1 MAAHA
6 LDRHIALVGFMGAGK
21 STLGDVLAERLGRP
35 FIDIDREIERD
46 VSIPELFATEG
57 EAGFRVR
64 EAKHVLAALE
74 RRGPAVI
81 ALGGGAVETEQVRG
95 AVRRHALAVL
105 VEVDVDTA
113 WQRSRGSGRPL
124 ARDETQFRN
133 LYERRASLFL
143 EVADA
148 VASDPEAAVL
158 AAGGVHV
165 ESGSLE
171 LLGELVPGDGPLDVV
186 ADARVAGIY
195 GMEAQLALGR
205 RIRATHELPPG
216 EEAKTVAAVE
226 RLWDDLRLDRGGALV
241 ALGGGCTTDAAGF
254 VAATYLRG
262 IDWVA
267 VPTTLVGQ
275 VDAAIGGKTGV
286 NLEHGKN
293 LVGTIHQPSV
303 VLCDVG
309 LLQSLPEAELRAGL
323 AEVIKYGFVARP
335 EMLDLVMGNVTAI
348 LDRDERVL
356 SAVVARSAAIK
367 SAVVAQDER
376 DAGVRAHLN
385 YGHTFAHAIEATHPQ
400 GIRHGEAVALGMMAA
415 AHLACALGRVD
426 ERVVDLHRRVLDA
439 VGLPTTAE
447 LELKTLE
454 KAWRHDKKYKGGM
467 RFVLLEGLGEPE
479 AGVRASKAVIATA
492 LERMRA

>member
-275 VDAAIGGKTGV
+275 VDAAIGGKTAID
-286 NLEHGKN
+286 LPSGKN
-293 LVGTIHQPSV
+293 LVGAFHWPARTV
-303 VLCDVG
+303 VDPALLETLPEDELLNGRAELVKTG
-309 LLQSLPEAELRAGL
+309 LLVGEELWELPLQEGVRRCAAF
-323 AEVIKYGFVARP
+323 K
-335 EMLDLVMGNVTAI
+335 TAI
-348 LDRDERVL
+348 CLRDPHDRGDR
-356 SAVVARSAAIK
+356 
-367 SAVVAQDER
+367 AQ
-376 DAGVRAHLN
+376 LN
-385 YGHTFAHAIEATHPQ
+385 LGHTFAHALEAAAGFELP
-400 GIRHGEAVALGMMAA
+400 HGRAVALGLLAA
-415 AHLACALGRVD
+415 LRLSGLDTSVVEETLRPEPVRVD
-426 ERVVDLHRRVLDA
+426 GDRAWAALTRDKKALAGVPKLVLLDA
-439 VGLPTTAE
+439 PGSPRLGVE
-447 LELKTLE
+447 L
-454 KAWRHDKKYKGGM
+454 
-467 RFVLLEGLGEPE
+467 PE
-479 AGVRASKAVIATA
+479 ADVRAALDGLIAG
-492 LERMRA
+492 